1 MVLQPLNTNNSQG
14 ANYNQINDA
23 IRQLNK
29 EQTVKVFKGT
39 GNNNTIIQ
47 GKLPYDGG
55 YGTLYYDTD
64 GTPRIVI
71 GIQPDGTVGLTI
83 SKPGQSVLD
92 VFS

>member
-1 MVLQPLNTNNSQG
+1 MAITPVSVSNSNSSNWNTV
-14 ANYNQINDA
+14 NDA
-23 IRQLNK
+23 IRQLNN
-29 EQTVKVFKGT
+29 EQTTKVFKGT
-39 GNNNTIIQ
+39 GQTNSIIE

-55 YGTLYYDTD
+55 RGTLYYDTD

-83 SKPGQSVLD
+83 SKPGESVLE